1 MNVCPLAA
9 IAFGSIGLDRMID
22 GRQAHASQR
31 SSRGGDNYLSETA
44 VPILQSR

>member
-22 GRQAHASQR
+22 GRQAHVSQR
-31 SSRGGDNYLSETA
+31 TSLRGDNYLPETA
-44 VPILQSR
+44 IPTLRSR